1 MKWVIDVYTIVRSS
15 LCIIYR
21 WGLFSKCSAYVFVLL
36 SESYGF
42 AFHSLCTKSDSCP
55 NSDPWSEPF
64 GYCSE
69 RCSTVIPFWECVFV
83 FFCAHLLSLFLW
95 QNSTLLLLMSRM
107 AGTMSGFVL
116 MDSIRVVKGTSRVSC
131 ATISFIDTIEEN
143 GWGEIKVKTSRECD
157 NKMQALCAG

>member
-1 MKWVIDVYTIVRSS
+1 
-15 LCIIYR
+15 
-21 WGLFSKCSAYVFVLL
+21 
-36 SESYGF
+36 
-42 AFHSLCTKSDSCP
+42 
-55 NSDPWSEPF
+55 
-64 GYCSE
+64 
-69 RCSTVIPFWECVFV
+69 
-83 FFCAHLLSLFLW
+83 
-95 QNSTLLLLMSRM
+95 MSRM